1 MKSGDKVDWNK
12 SNTILIIAFVII
24 NIFLFTTDYN
34 TKADNELSVYEDK
47 NFIENVKMQ
56 LNSKN
61 IKIETDVP
69 KETYTLPVLETEYE
83 IIEINDE
90 LVQNYLG
97 ANIKSSKD
105 VLVYNNNQGET
116 LEIVDGKRIVYTIR
130 QKISSNVDDFND
142 EVVNNAINEFLQ
154 NKKISKEGFI
164 NTENYIYSD
173 YQIATYAQ
181 KYNELSLENSYMSF
195 YVDKEGIY
203 KFEMQKISSVME
215 IKAKVHT
222 ISSYEALLRLMAYDE
237 IKNKNIIGIKMTYY
251 SLENDNWKYITR
263 INADP
268 TWKVIFSDGTHILLS
283 SFD

>member
-1 MKSGDKVDWNK
+1 VDWNK

-47 NFIENVKMQ
+47 NFVENVNKQ
-56 LNSKN
+56 LKSKN
-61 IKIETDVP
+61 INIETNVP

-97 ANIKSSKD
+97 VNVKSSKD
-105 VLVYNNNQGET
+105 VFVYNNNQGET
-116 LEIVDGKRIVYTIR
+116 LEIVDGKRIVYTLR
-130 QKISSNVDDFND
+130 QKIPSKEGDYND
-142 EVVNNAINEFLQ
+142 EIVNNVIKEFLQ
-154 NKKISKEGFI
+154 NKKLNNEGFV
-164 NTENYIYSD
+164 NTEKYIYSD
-173 YQIATYAQ
+173 YQIVTYVQ
-181 KYNELSLENSYMSF
+181 IYNELSLENSYMRF

-222 ISSYEALLRLMAYDE
+222 ISSYEALLRLMAYED
-237 IKNKNIIGIKMTYY
+237 IKNKDIVGIKMTYY

-268 TWKVIFSDGTHILLS
+268 TWKVIFSDGTQILLS

>member
-1 MKSGDKVDWNK
+1 MDWNK

-47 NFIENVKMQ
+47 NFVENVNKQ
-56 LNSKN
+56 LKSKN
-61 IKIETDVP
+61 INIETNVP

-97 ANIKSSKD
+97 VNVKSSKD
-105 VLVYNNNQGET
+105 VFVYNNNQGET
-116 LEIVDGKRIVYTIR
+116 LEIVDGKRIVYTLR
-130 QKISSNVDDFND
+130 QKIPSKEGDYND
-142 EVVNNAINEFLQ
+142 EIVNNVIKEFLQ
-154 NKKISKEGFI
+154 NKKLNNEGFV
-164 NTENYIYSD
+164 NTEKYIYSD
-173 YQIATYAQ
+173 YQIVTYVQ
-181 KYNELSLENSYMSF
+181 IYNELSLENSYMKF

-222 ISSYEALLRLMAYDE
+222 ISSYEALLRLMAYED
-237 IKNKNIIGIKMTYY
+237 IKNKDIVGIKMTYY

-268 TWKVIFSDGTHILLS
+268 TWKVIFSDGTQILLS

>member
-1 MKSGDKVDWNK
+1 MDWNK

-47 NFIENVKMQ
+47 NFVENVNKQ
-56 LNSKN
+56 LKSKN
-61 IKIETDVP
+61 INIETNVP

-97 ANIKSSKD
+97 VNVKSSKD
-105 VLVYNNNQGET
+105 VFVYNNNQGET
-116 LEIVDGKRIVYTIR
+116 LEIVDGKRIVYTLR
-130 QKISSNVDDFND
+130 QKIPSKEGDYND
-142 EVVNNAINEFLQ
+142 EIVNNVIKEFLQ
-154 NKKISKEGFI
+154 NKKLNNEGFV
-164 NTENYIYSD
+164 NTEKYIYSD
-173 YQIATYAQ
+173 YQIVTYVQ
-181 KYNELSLENSYMSF
+181 IYNELSLENSYMRF

-222 ISSYEALLRLMAYDE
+222 ISSYEALLRLMAYED
-237 IKNKNIIGIKMTYY
+237 IKNKDIVGIKMTYY

-268 TWKVIFSDGTHILLS
+268 TWKVIFSDGTQILLS